1 MTKRVF
7 IPSEAMQRVS
17 DYAGLNGMQKQSLS
31 AGVYIYS
38 NGQHTLSFQG
48 LHYND
53 YYHLDRETAAKI
65 YSDDPTLSVKYRD
78 TSFPGDGITSQ
89 PFIEYEIIDKHG
101 DNTDFTMSL
110 LVGKLSP
117 LQTLYDMD
125 NGVFNLK
132 KRNGTARCS
141 SRSRYSPDMYP
152 YGRIVVKGL
161 LGL

>member
-1 MTKRVF
+1 MVCKSKASPQAFTY
-7 IPSEAMQRVS
+7 IPM
-17 DYAGLNGMQKQSLS
+17 GN
-31 AGVYIYS
+31 
-38 NGQHTLSFQG
+38 TLSFQG

-101 DNTDFTMSL
+101 DNTDFYYVTISGE
-110 LVGKLSP
+110 VSP

-125 NGVFNLK
+125 NGVLIK
-132 KRNGTARCS
+132 K
-141 SRSRYSPDMYP
+141 
-152 YGRIVVKGL
+152 
-161 LGL
+161 